1 MNEFFYGTPPQ
12 DTQDF
17 SQVLRGVGRS
27 IQDIG
32 RGVSY
37 YPYDLV
43 GAPVDLINMAL
54 TPVGLGSERPVLGS
68 DYLRNIAQSLGL
80 AQPSTGS
87 GTETA
92 ARFASALINPA
103 AGARAVGKVGS
114 DINRLVSMI
123 DETPPRGSVRIR
135 DDVPPASIDDLVS
148 QIEPQAATQG
158 FNVVQPGDKVSGLT
172 VRKDV
177 PNMSSIAASFDD
189 YEILSG
195 VREVPRNAF
204 DPEYLGSLSYEKLD
218 KRTKDL
224 AEQIKQSKEINPM
237 IVGVDSKGAYIV
249 EGGHR
254 FDALMS
260 QDTKSIPAVVVIDKS
275 DPPVGLL
282 EPQVM
287 APVASDLPP
296 VPRESFVEGVP
307 AGQELIVHHNISPE
321 KLSRVQKVGG
331 MPVPSIAVSNI
342 ENPLTGFGDISLIGN
357 SSMATPS
364 AKNPV
369 FGFDAY
375 TARAPRITYKFD
387 SKSEQ
392 NLRKLFSDV
401 SENVKTTGV
410 YDLADDWNNRQFND
424 LMRAKFLKEKGELPD
439 PADYKDKW
447 DYSRDL
453 GARVDANFGE
463 YSEWMKGFEARL
475 PEAGVNIKETI
486 FKGFTPSGNR
496 KYVEANLQNLVKEMK
511 GGAGS
516 ENFNYGVGNL
526 RAVATPRFKK
536 LNDVKAARTKIVSKE
551 EFSETK
557 NQVDKAYASLMDR
570 IDELPNQ
577 DRYGYKAEDVLYEIG
592 STRNV
597 NMIDT
602 FKADVPE
609 ELRADIGIFMK
620 QLKKLPTEYFEI
632 KPQRAVQVSEFEG
645 AIVPVDAPESSINYL
660 RDQGIE
666 RIHFYS
672 TPEERTELFKK
683 FGDKMFGVGP
693 AVGAGLLG
701 AGMSQDEQMF

>member
-1 MNEFFYGTPPQ
+1 MDEFFYGTLPQ

-17 SQVLRGVGRS
+17 SQVLRGVRRS
-27 IQDIG
+27 IGDIG

-54 TPVGLGSERPVLGS
+54 TPVGLGSEQPVMGS

-87 GTETA
+87 GAETA
-92 ARFASALINPA
+92 GRFGAAFVNPA
-103 AGARAVGKVGS
+103 AGARAVGQLSQGVTRGANLS
-114 DINRLVSMI
+114 ADRLVQMI
-123 DETPPRGSVRIR
+123 TGN
-135 DDVPPASIDDLVS
+135 
-148 QIEPQAATQG
+148 PQATA
-158 FNVVQPGDKVSGLT
+158 
-172 VRKDV
+172 
-177 PNMSSIAASFDD
+177 
-189 YEILSG
+189 
-195 VREVPRNAF
+195 PRVLEETSMPF
-204 DPEYLGSLSYEKLD
+204 M
-218 KRTKDL
+218 
-224 AEQIKQSKEINPM
+224 Q
-237 IVGVDSKGAYIV
+237 
-249 EGGHR
+249 
-254 FDALMS
+254 
-260 QDTKSIPAVVVIDKS
+260 AV
-275 DPPVGLL
+275 
-282 EPQVM
+282 
-287 APVASDLPP
+287 APRASDLPP

-307 AGQELIVHHNISPE
+307 AGQELIVHHNITPE
-321 KLSRVQKVGG
+321 KLNKVKKIGG
-331 MPVPSIAVSNI
+331 MPVPSIAVSNVD
-342 ENPLTGFGDISLIGN
+342 NPLTGFGEISLIGN
-357 SSMATPS
+357 PSMATPS
-364 AKNPV
+364 SKNPV

-375 TARAPRITYKFD
+375 TARAPGITYKFD

-392 NLRKLFSDV
+392 NLKNLLSDV
-401 SENVKTTGV
+401 SGNVKTTGV
-410 YDLADDWNNRQFND
+410 YDLVDNWNNREFND
-424 LMRAKFLKEKGELPD
+424 LMRAKFLKERGELPD

-453 GARVDANFGE
+453 GARVDANFNE
-463 YSEWMKGFEARL
+463 YREWMRDFESRL

-536 LNDVKAARTKIVSKE
+536 LDDVKAARAKIVSKE

-557 NQVDKAYASLMDR
+557 SQVDKAYTSLMDR

-577 DRYGYKAEDVLYEIG
+577 DRYGYRAEDVLYEIG

-609 ELRADIGIFMK
+609 ELKADIGIFMK

-632 KPQRAVQVSEFEG
+632 KPQRAVEVSEFEG
-645 AIVPVDAPESSINYL
+645 AIVPTDTPESTINYL

-672 TPEERTELFKK
+672 TPEERKELFKK
-683 FGDKMFGVGP
+683 FGDKMFGVAP
-693 AVGAGLLG
+693 AAGAGLLG
-701 AGMSQDEQMF
+701 AGMYQDEQMF